1 MYELCVK
8 LASKAPYYMLD
19 LWVHD
24 AISLLGESIPVSKV
38 VAHWAK
44 IVHSFNVARM
54 ADSVLV
60 FDSYYLDEA
69 AREGLRAKQIRFI
82 GAVNP
87 KRFPVL
93 SSLVMRGVDQR
104 GTWKG
109 LWNGQRKDIIVHSF
123 TKQGKK
129 YIALS
134 NAYTRLATT
143 AATKQV
149 PVCGDYGQFFNA
161 CKKAHGQIKNRI
173 WPHRHGG
180 RGKLGERGKFSS
192 FAFGVVLQN
201 TFNAFR
207 DIRGV
212 DSDDYHC
219 IVVNN

>member
-1 MYELCVK
+1 
-8 LASKAPYYMLD
+8 MLD
-19 LWVHD
+19 LWLYD

-44 IVHSFNVARM
+44 IVHSLNVARM
-54 ADSVLV
+54 ADSVLI

-69 AREGLRAKQIRFI
+69 ARIRFI

-109 LWNGQRKDIIVHSF
+109 PWNGQRKEIIVHSF
-123 TKQGKK
+123 TNKQGMK

-134 NAYTRLATT
+134 NAYTRLCTK

-149 PVCGDYGQFFNA
+149 PVCGDYG
-161 CKKAHGQIKNRI
+161 
-173 WPHRHGG
+173 
-180 RGKLGERGKFSS
+180 
-192 FAFGVVLQN
+192 
-201 TFNAFR
+201 
-207 DIRGV
+207 
-212 DSDDYHC
+212 
-219 IVVNN
+219 